1 MRMFAYSLASG
12 RKAKEGFKALPS
24 PYNFSSP
31 DSPRLTPSHF
41 LESSFYIIVTA
52 IRKSGILSISAILED
67 GKENFSPPASQ
78 PGPQPPE
85 RAHTPPPLPADA
97 GAAEQ
102 TCPVH
107 EAMASRV
114 VHLPRFPS
122 SHFLKLL
129 GIPIL
134 GSSLLPAPSTSALG
148 PQLAESSQEKG
159 RQTHQEGACRT
170 RCQGIAVG
178 CEQLVAG

>member
-1 MRMFAYSLASG
+1 MRMFAYSLTSG

-52 IRKSGILSISAILED
+52 IRKSGILNISAILED

-78 PGPQPPE
+78 TGPQPPE
-85 RAHTPPPLPADA
+85 QAHTPPPLPA
-97 GAAEQ
+97 EQ
-102 TCPVH
+102 TCPMH
-107 EAMASRV
+107 EAMASCV
-114 VHLPRFPS
+114 LHLPRFPS
-122 SHFLKLL
+122 SHLLKLL

-148 PQLAESSQEKG
+148 PETSQEKG
-159 RQTHQEGACRT
+159 RQIHQEGACRT
-170 RCQGIAVG
+170 RCPGIAVG
-178 CEQLVAG
+178 CEQLIAG